1 MDQCAGA
8 DGGPVGGHRRGF
20 GRGGGADQRDDA
32 RAGHRAGGC
41 PDRHGGGAG
50 LAGGGAGPGAF
61 VAGAGRASGAPADQR
76 RAGAV
81 HVAGV
86 GRGACGCRLSGR
98 AGDVAHR
105 ARRHAPRRAPCLA
118 GAARPDPIRHPPA
131 RDDAALGTDRR
142 GPCRGGRP
150 NGRAGGCGG
159 CSGCRSGAGGRAMI
173 TGFFDSIPAMI
184 VLTGVLVGISA
195 AILGSFLVLRGNA
208 MLSDAISHSI
218 VFGIVVVWLLT
229 GQASGPVQVL
239 GAALTGVMTVVLSE
253 LLARSRLV
261 RMDAA
266 IGLVFPALFAAGV
279 ILISVHAR
287 DVHIDVDT
295 VLLGEIGFVW
305 LHTVSIFGQRVPVA
319 VATLGVVLVVNLAF
333 VLLLWKEL
341 KLATFDP
348 GLAAALGFLPGV
360 LHYAILT
367 LTSVTAVA
375 AFDAV
380 GAILF
385 IAFVIVPP
393 ATAYLLTRRLWL
405 MVALAVALSVAAC
418 VSGYALA
425 V

>member
-1 MDQCAGA
+1 
-8 DGGPVGGHRRGF
+8 
-20 GRGGGADQRDDA
+20 
-32 RAGHRAGGC
+32 
-41 PDRHGGGAG
+41 
-50 LAGGGAGPGAF
+50 
-61 VAGAGRASGAPADQR
+61 
-76 RAGAV
+76 
-81 HVAGV
+81 
-86 GRGACGCRLSGR
+86 
-98 AGDVAHR
+98 
-105 ARRHAPRRAPCLA
+105 
-118 GAARPDPIRHPPA
+118 
-131 RDDAALGTDRR
+131 
-142 GPCRGGRP
+142 
-150 NGRAGGCGG
+150 
-159 CSGCRSGAGGRAMI
+159 MI

-405 MVALAVALSVAAC
+405 MVTLAVALSVAAC

-425 V
+425 VRWDVSIGGMMASMTGLWFALALLFAPARGLVAQAVRARSERLDHDCRALVAHLYTHQDTPEMAEENTLQALVDHLRWSEPRARAAVLRAHDRDMVERRGGLLALRPKGEAEAQAIFRRLTA

>member
-1 MDQCAGA
+1 
-8 DGGPVGGHRRGF
+8 
-20 GRGGGADQRDDA
+20 
-32 RAGHRAGGC
+32 
-41 PDRHGGGAG
+41 
-50 LAGGGAGPGAF
+50 
-61 VAGAGRASGAPADQR
+61 
-76 RAGAV
+76 
-81 HVAGV
+81 
-86 GRGACGCRLSGR
+86 
-98 AGDVAHR
+98 
-105 ARRHAPRRAPCLA
+105 
-118 GAARPDPIRHPPA
+118 
-131 RDDAALGTDRR
+131 
-142 GPCRGGRP
+142 
-150 NGRAGGCGG
+150 
-159 CSGCRSGAGGRAMI
+159 MI
-173 TGFFDSIPAMI
+173 AGFFGSISAMI

-229 GQASGPVQVL
+229 GRTSGPVQVL
-239 GAALTGVMTVVLSE
+239 GAALTGVLTVVLSE

-393 ATAYLLTRRLWL
+393 ATAYLLTRQLWM
-405 MVALAVALSVAAC
+405 MVTLAVALSVAAC

-425 V
+425 VRWDVSIGGMMASMTGLWFALALLFAPARGLVAQALRARSERLDHDCRALVAHLYTHQDTPQMAEENTLQALVDHLHWSAPRARAAVLRAHDRDMVERRGGLLALRPKGEAEAQAIFRRLTV